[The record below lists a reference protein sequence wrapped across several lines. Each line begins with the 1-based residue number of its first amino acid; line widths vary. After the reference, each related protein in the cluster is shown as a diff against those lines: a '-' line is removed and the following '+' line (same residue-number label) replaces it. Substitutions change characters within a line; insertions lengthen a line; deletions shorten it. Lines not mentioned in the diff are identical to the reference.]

1 MVRDSTSASRR
12 YYQMMSMNGTLLILS
27 TIPGGIGFVL
37 LVLAKKYGRL
47 PHFVA
52 GVAFMAYPYFV
63 ESVLSMVAVGVAISV
78 AFWLAL
84 RAGW

>member
-1 MVRDSTSASRR
+1 MDA
-12 YYQMMSMNGTLLILS
+12 TLLILS

-37 LVLAKKYGRL
+37 LVLAKKYGRV

-52 GVAFMAYPYFV
+52 GIAFLVYPYFV
-63 ESVLSMVAVGVAISV
+63 DSVLSMVAVGVAIGV
-78 AFWLAL
+78 GFWLAL

>member
-1 MVRDSTSASRR
+1 MDA
-12 YYQMMSMNGTLLILS
+12 TLLILS
-27 TIPGGIGFVL
+27 TIPGGIGLVL
-37 LVLAKKYGRL
+37 LVLAKKYGRV

-52 GVAFMAYPYFV
+52 GMAFLVYPYFV
-63 ESVLSMVAVGVAISV
+63 DSVLSMIGVGVIIGV

>member
-1 MVRDSTSASRR
+1 MRDSTSACRR
-12 YYQMMSMNGTLLILS
+12 YYQVISMDPTLLILS

-37 LVLAKKYGRL
+37 LALAKKYGRV

-52 GVAFMAYPYFV
+52 GIAFLVYPYFV
-63 ESVLSMVAVGVAISV
+63 GSVLSMVGVGAAIGV

>member
-1 MVRDSTSASRR
+1 MAMD
-12 YYQMMSMNGTLLILS
+12 GTLMILS

-37 LVLAKKYGRL
+37 LVMAKKYGRV
-47 PHFVA
+47 PHFIA
-52 GVAFMAYPYFV
+52 GLAFCVYPYFT
-63 ESVLSMVAVGVAISV
+63 ESILSMVAVGVAIGV

>member
-1 MVRDSTSASRR
+1 
-12 YYQMMSMNGTLLILS
+12 MSMDGTLMILS

-37 LVLAKKYGRL
+37 LVLAKKYGRV
-47 PHFVA
+47 PHFIA
-52 GVAFMAYPYFV
+52 GLAFMVYPYFT
-63 ESVLSMVAVGVAISV
+63 ESVLSMVGVGVAIGV